1 MINNLLILGDSYSTF
16 YKNIPEG
23 YSAYYYP
30 YMVDEKCPVRMMS
43 LEETWWRRFIDRT
56 GANLV
61 RNDSWSGT
69 TIGYTGYNNSDCS
82 NTHSFI
88 YRYRRLCNEGF
99 FKDNKIDTVIVFG
112 GTNDSWAN
120 APLGEAKL
128 SDFSEEELYSV
139 FPAINYLMS
148 KLKSDLPEAR
158 IVFISNCDI
167 KPEIRDCMKNSAE
180 YYGVE
185 FVSVSGIDKMH
196 GHPTPKGM
204 AQICEQVALALGE

>member
-23 YSAYYYP
+23 YAAYYFP
-30 YMVDEKCPVRMMS
+30 YMVDEKCPVRMMR
-43 LEETWWRRFIDRT
+43 LEETWWRRFIEKTD
-56 GANLV
+56 ANLI

-69 TIGYTGYNNSDCS
+69 TICYTGYNNTDCS

-99 FKDNKIDTVIVFG
+99 FNENKIDTVIVFG

-128 SDFSEEELYSV
+128 SDFTEDELFSV
-139 FPAINYLMS
+139 FPAISYLMS
-148 KLKSDLPEAR
+148 RLKEDIPDAR
-158 IVFISNCDI
+158 IIFIANCDI
-167 KPEIRDCMKNSAE
+167 KPEIREFMKSAAE
-180 YYGVE
+180 HFE
-185 FVSVSGIDKMH
+185 IDFVSLSGRDKLN
-196 GHPTPKGM
+196 GHPTPLGM
-204 AQICEQVALALGE
+204 EQICEQVLSVVGG